1 MCINFAKAGHR
12 IIHLREVEGLFDVF
26 CDGLPADLKKTKSV
40 SNLDHYVYHAIK
52 NQGAQIV
59 LIEFESE
66 TNDVHTKLQKYKRE
80 GLNILYYFSDAEDKV
95 YTL

>member
-1 MCINFAKAGHR
+1 M
-12 IIHLREVEGLFDVF
+12 F
-26 CDGLPADLKKTKSV
+26 CDGLPADLKKTNSV

-52 NQGAQIV
+52 NQGAQMV

-66 TNDVHTKLQKYKRE
+66 SKNVYTKLQKYKRE
-80 GLNILYYFSDAEDKV
+80 GLKILYYFSNAEDKV